1 MYGAAR
7 LTQGALCLALQFFR
21 GSLYNQRKLYHHLS
35 ESHAAMAL
43 RSATLHSAMEDCL
56 GFLREQEEGDGERD
70 GTAGTGA
77 AEPMDEDG
85 GEVRR

>member
-1 MYGAAR
+1 VYGAAR

-56 GFLREQEEGDGERD
+56 GFLREQEEGDGA
-70 GTAGTGA
+70 AGTGA